1 MDAIN
6 LLKILSIGE
15 NDIKNGR
22 IISEEEMDKRI
33 ERILE

>member
-15 NDIKNGR
+15 NDIKNGN
-22 IISEEEMDKRI
+22 IISEEAMDKRI
-33 ERILE
+33 EKILE